1 MTDDKIYQ
9 LGGDERDVKEYAKSN
24 GADLKDT
31 NSLNR
36 DRWKETEACVQANF
50 DDLENGK
57 IMAWQS
63 RNNILAHF
71 KTKADKLVEEAKAE
85 ERKDRDEEW
94 IMSMKLNGVDQKIID
109 EVVYMITPQ
118 AISAISNKK

>member
-1 MTDDKIYQ
+1 M
-9 LGGDERDVKEYAKSN
+9 
-24 GADLKDT
+24 

-36 DRWKETEACVQANF
+36 DGEETNPEGYGWRDIN
-50 DDLENGK
+50 K
-57 IMAWQS
+57 I
-63 RNNILAHF
+63 L
-71 KTKADKLVEEAKAE
+71 TKWGVEPHNSASYEIFTLIRTLLEEAKAD

-109 EVVYMITPQ
+109 EVVSTITPQ